1 MFPAPV
7 VLLTIKVREMHDI
20 DGLWPR
26 LQTGAVIC
34 YTTLK
39 MSKPAA
45 PKLTPPSVGSGAR
58 PASPQK
64 SKANKDTSSK
74 QRQTFFVMALNMSWQ
89 LAIVVLVP
97 IIGGAE
103 LDKHLGTGYAL
114 TMVGLLVAIVASSVV
129 VWRSLQ
135 VANQQPVPKLTAK
148 QKRDIQKSFK
158 EDDDE

>member
-1 MFPAPV
+1 MGKSRWA
-7 VLLTIKVREMHDI
+7 
-20 DGLWPR
+20 W

-45 PKLTPPSVGSGAR
+45 PKLTPPSASGGAG
-58 PASPQK
+58 PASTK
-64 SKANKDTSSK
+64 KDKATKEISSK

-103 LDKHLGTGYAL
+103 LDKHLGTTYAL
-114 TMVGLLVAIVASSVV
+114 TMVGLLVAIVASSIV

-148 QKRDIQKSFK
+148 QKRDIQKRCE
-158 EDDDE
+158 EDDE